1 MKPMTPVD
9 AALVWARMTDL
20 VTRGNDRRREVSD
33 QLGMS
38 FGKVKALRRVAA
50 GPLTMRELAEVLI
63 TDRPYATLLVDDLE
77 RRGLVERTVHPDD
90 RRCRLVRVTRAGRK
104 AAAIANRILG
114 APPPALLALPDP
126 DLAALD
132 RILAK
137 LAGTQN
143 SGA

>member
-1 MKPMTPVD
+1 MKVD
-9 AALVWARMTDL
+9 AGLVWARMTDL
-20 VTRGNDRRREVSD
+20 VTRSNARRREVSEK
-33 QLGMS
+33 LGLS
-38 FGKVKALRRVAA
+38 FGKVKALRRIAA
-50 GPLTMRELAEVLI
+50 GPLTMRELADQLI

-90 RRCRLVRVTRAGRK
+90 RRCKLVRVTRDGRK
-104 AAAIANRILG
+104 AAATANRILG
-114 APPPALLALPDP
+114 EPPPALLALPES

-137 LAGTQN
+137 LTRTGN